1 MLTTFNTPFGRY
13 RFLRVPFGVHSVQD
27 VFQKMVDKTYGD
39 LQGVA
44 AIIDDLLVYGKTK
57 EEHYNNL
64 RAFLQQSRERR
75 VTLNPDKLIY
85 RTEAES
91 YFSNWITSEGV
102 EPDPSTISP
111 ITDMP
116 SPENKAQLQT
126 LLGMVNYLPSSE
138 VKQAVTNS
146 ETLPHFDPQKKVELE
161 VDASKNG
168 LGAAMFQDGKP
179 MLSLP
184 SRCLSGKELRSN

>member
-1 MLTTFNTPFGRY
+1 MPTFENVTTKLSGTKFFTKLEALSGYWHVKLDHESSMLTTFNTPFGRY
-13 RFLRVPFGVHSVQD
+13 RFLRVPFGIHSVQD

-126 LLGMVNYLPSSE
+126 LLGIVNYLPSSE
-138 VKQAVTNS
+138 VKQQLQT
-146 ETLPHFDPQKKVELE
+146 PR
-161 VDASKNG
+161 
-168 LGAAMFQDGKP
+168 
-179 MLSLP
+179 
-184 SRCLSGKELRSN
+184 RCHILIPRKR

>member
-1 MLTTFNTPFGRY
+1 MNKLIWDFKLRRLTCLTYPESA
-13 RFLRVPFGVHSVQD
+13 PE
-27 VFQKMVDKTYGD
+27 TYGD

-57 EEHYNNL
+57 EEHDNNL

-91 YFSNWITSEGV
+91 YFSKLITSEGV
-102 EPDPSTISP
+102 KSDTSKISP

-116 SPENKAQLQT
+116 SPENKAELQT
-126 LLGMVNYLPSSE
+126 LLGMVNYLAYPE

-146 ETLPHFDPQKKVELE
+146 ETLPYFDLQK
-161 VDASKNG
+161 
-168 LGAAMFQDGKP
+168 
-179 MLSLP
+179 
-184 SRCLSGKELRSN
+184 R

>member
-126 LLGMVNYLPSSE
+126 LLGIVNYLPSSE
-138 VKQAVTNS
+138 VKQQLQT
-146 ETLPHFDPQKKVELE
+146 PR
-161 VDASKNG
+161 
-168 LGAAMFQDGKP
+168 
-179 MLSLP
+179 
-184 SRCLSGKELRSN
+184 RCHILIPRKR